1 MKSLKLLTTLIAL
14 VLLVFSALAEEVK
27 KDTAS
32 GVVQK
37 QTVTGTLVT
46 SDSVAAPEIKWFA
59 YDVGLAKAKKEGKHL
74 FVDFTAKWCG
84 YCKKM
89 EKTTFIEPEIVK
101 MLNTEF
107 VSVKVDGD
115 SEKELDIEGYKI
127 TEKNLSRMDYK
138 VRGYPTFWFVDP
150 QGTRLGALSGYQESA
165 NLMTYLQYVKDKK
178 YAEQKT
184 GAEQNTGTQ
193 KTAPDKN

>member
-1 MKSLKLLTTLIAL
+1 MKSLKFLTASTALL
-14 VLLVFSALAEEVK
+14 LLAFSAMAEEVK

-89 EKTTFIEPEIVK
+89 EKNDGKIDWKNETAMEIHSKIKAFMIWPGTYTSWNGKILKIKKSKMEKSEKNDKPGSIQFGDKKITVACKKNLLIPEIIQLEGK
-101 MLNTEF
+101 KETTIEEF
-107 VSVKVDGD
+107 
-115 SEKELDIEGYKI
+115 L
-127 TEKNLSRMDYK
+127 
-138 VRGYPTFWFVDP
+138 RGY
-150 QGTRLGALSGYQESA
+150 ESA
-165 NLMTYLQYVKDKK
+165 LRRNPFF
-178 YAEQKT
+178 
-184 GAEQNTGTQ
+184 GI
-193 KTAPDKN
+193 